1 MGKVG
6 SPTERVLG
14 SDLCVQP
21 LGVVGLGRRKHEN
34 EAGERPGHLTGS
46 VACPGCVA
54 GLFLACPQSP
64 ADVSPAR
71 AGAGRMGLAPWSWGL
86 GGWRWQ
92 LGGLCSRGNLA
103 CLPGY

>member
-34 EAGERPGHLTGS
+34 EAGEERGRAISRALSLVLGVWLDCS
-46 VACPGCVA
+46 W
-54 GLFLACPQSP
+54 P
-64 ADVSPAR
+64 ASSLLL
-71 AGAGRMGLAPWSWGL
+71 M
-86 GGWRWQ
+86 
-92 LGGLCSRGNLA
+92 
-103 CLPGY
+103 